1 MRKFQRKNFTL
12 LELAAVIAILVLLTA
27 VSGVYIGRERKMP
40 EFERSLRDFQVFC
53 AKVRTDCMRDGIVR
67 KVVFYP
73 EENLFRAEKVESW
86 GESEAVVPFE
96 DIEEGNIPY
105 VVLDAIDADWEAEQK
120 LKQSSNENSVV
131 SEEFETVREWRF
143 PPKLGVTVELPD
155 MQGVELNEESLE
167 MWRFTRNGAA
177 RLTHALTVQLQSDM
191 RTITVSDFTGLV
203 EVVKSDPEQGQIIY

>member
-1 MRKFQRKNFTL
+1 MSKVQRKNFTL

-27 VSGVYIGRERKMP
+27 VSGVYIGRERKIP
-40 EFERSLRDFQVFC
+40 EFERALRDFQVFC

-73 EENLFRAEKVESW
+73 EENVFRAEKVESW
-86 GESEAVVPFE
+86 GESEAVIPFDAVE
-96 DIEEGNIPY
+96 DGNMPY

-120 LKQSSNENSVV
+120 LKMAPEGSQLPAEDVENI
-131 SEEFETVREWRF
+131 REWKF

-155 MQGVELNEESLE
+155 MQGVEMTEESLE
-167 MWRFTRNGAA
+167 MWRFTRNGSA

-203 EVVKSDPEQGQIIY
+203 EVIKTDPEQGQIIY

>member
-40 EFERSLRDFQVFC
+40 EFERALRDFQVFC

-86 GESEAVVPFE
+86 GESEAVVQFE
-96 DIEEGNIPY
+96 AIEEGNMPY

-120 LKQSSNENSVV
+120 LKQSSGENPVIA
-131 SEEFETVREWRF
+131 EEFETVRKWRF

-167 MWRFTRNGAA
+167 MWRFTRNGSA

-203 EVVKSDPEQGQIIY
+203 EVVKGDLQQGQIIY